1 MFVLH
6 PDPYLQPAYRISPFR
21 TDDIAVNPTLPE
33 DNYIDAYFEN
43 RFGGKHYQYTLSG
56 REAISIALRHYQF
69 QKDDVVTILTTSGN
83 FYISACVTGEIEKIC
98 RWSRQIVSNT
108 RAILVNHEFGFP
120 YREMKY
126 LKEIGIPIIEDCAH
140 SFFSNGGDEN
150 IGTLGDFVIYSFP
163 KMFPVQIGGLLVSNV
178 ADSVEESSQV
188 NDIQLRYI
196 KNVLSHCLKSEKEII
211 NQRVHNFYY
220 LSGLIESLGF
230 SSRFQLDEGEVP
242 GVFMFNTDKQKID
255 LAELKVYFY
264 AHGIQCSVFY
274 GEEAFFLPVHQA
286 LTKQDMDYFLE
297 VLKSF
302 DQ

>member
-1 MFVLH
+1 
-6 PDPYLQPAYRISPFR
+6 
-21 TDDIAVNPTLPE
+21 
-33 DNYIDAYFEN
+33 
-43 RFGGKHYQYTLSG
+43 
-56 REAISIALRHYQF
+56 
-69 QKDDVVTILTTSGN
+69 
-83 FYISACVTGEIEKIC
+83 
-98 RWSRQIVSNT
+98 
-108 RAILVNHEFGFP
+108 
-120 YREMKY
+120 
-126 LKEIGIPIIEDCAH
+126 
-140 SFFSNGGDEN
+140 
-150 IGTLGDFVIYSFP
+150 
-163 KMFPVQIGGLLVSNV
+163 MFPVQIGGLLVSNV

-196 KNVLSHCLKSEKEII
+196 KNVLSHYLKSEKEII
-211 NQRVHNFYY
+211 NQRVHNFCY

-302 DQ
+302 GQ